1 MFSQEDIDAVLNDA
15 QDAVEALVND
25 VDGLDDAPGTNA
37 GAPSSPVAQTAA
49 PSSQPAATMSSR
61 PLEPPPSAAV
71 QSLLK
76 LEVPVIVRLA
86 QQRMLV
92 SEVMKLVPGTILEFD
107 RRCDQEL
114 DLLVNTHQIGAGV
127 AVKVDEHFGLRVTF
141 IGDLEQRLQSLAG

>member
-25 VDGLDDAPGTNA
+25 VDGLDDAPSTNA
-37 GAPSSPVAQTAA
+37 GPPPPVTQTAA